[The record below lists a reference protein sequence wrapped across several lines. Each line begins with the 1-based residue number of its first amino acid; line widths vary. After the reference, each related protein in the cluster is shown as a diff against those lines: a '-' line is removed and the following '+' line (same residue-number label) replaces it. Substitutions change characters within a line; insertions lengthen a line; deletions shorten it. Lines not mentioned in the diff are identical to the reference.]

1 MAICAGSDKVHPIG
15 AFIIG
20 GIAGIIFVKGFI
32 WEQEKLKIDDVLGVW
47 PLHGLS
53 GTWGGIACGIF
64 GQEALGGVGG
74 VSFIGQVIGSAV
86 AIVIAVGFGFAV
98 YKILDKLVGIRL
110 SKEEEQRGSDL
121 AIHNIESNPEEAT
134 TRFS

>member
-1 MAICAGSDKVHPIG
+1 
-15 AFIIG
+15 
-20 GIAGIIFVKGFI
+20 
-32 WEQEKLKIDDVLGVW
+32 
-47 PLHGLS
+47 
-53 GTWGGIACGIF
+53 
-64 GQEALGGVGG
+64 VGG

-110 SKEEEQRGSDL
+110 SKEDEQRGSDL